1 LDFEIFGELARHSG
15 ADLWKNRKKTKKSAW
30 TSGKIPLMTK
40 GGSLPCAPAARM
52 RNLEWEM
59 PPGNESL
66 EGRPP
71 CRP

>member
-1 LDFEIFGELARHSG
+1 V
-15 ADLWKNRKKTKKSAW
+15 KNRKNIQKSAW

-40 GGSLPCAPAARM
+40 GGSLPARRWREFGM
-52 RNLEWEM
+52 ANLEFGIGNAA
-59 PPGNESL
+59 GNESL